1 MREVSIVV
9 TTFERPESLAF
20 CLSSIR
26 KFYEDVE
33 IVVVNNGNL
42 SESVETTSQ
51 KNKAILINL
60 PFDSGVSKSRNEGI
74 NFSKKK
80 YTVCCDDDYGFT
92 EMTRLE
98 KFKTVLE
105 RDEAVGLVAG
115 DVMSAEV
122 AGPRVSRLVVN
133 EKLKIFYLVPL
144 KSPEMR
150 EVDGVCYYYADHVPQ
165 FFMMRNVPEL
175 RWDED
180 LKCQYEHIEFSLRVK
195 REKKWKMAFTSEVSA
210 LHLRERP
217 SEVYQ
222 KFRTRQDDWERFYRK
237 TGYVDN
243 ISGVEKPEYDSNG
256 RKLLPFPEYV
266 FFLMKNKNLAD
277 AERQIQRP
285 ERGGQNG

>member
-1 MREVSIVV
+1 MREVSIIV

-20 CLSSIR
+20 CLRSIR
-26 KFYEDVE
+26 RFYPGVE
-33 IVVVNNGNL
+33 VIVMNNGHL
-42 SESVETTSQ
+42 SETVEEAALENSAHLV
-51 KNKAILINL
+51 NI
-60 PFDSGVSKSRNEGI
+60 PFDSGVSKSRNTGI
-74 NFSKKK
+74 EFSKKK
-80 YTVCCDDDYGFT
+80 YTVCCDDDYEFT

-98 KFKTVLE
+98 KFKAVLE

-122 AGPRVSRLVVN
+122 SGPRVSRLVVN
-133 EKLKIFYLVPL
+133 EKLKFFYLIPL

-150 EVDGVCYYYADHVPQ
+150 EAGGVGYYYADHVPQ

-195 REKKWKMAFTSEVSA
+195 LEKKWKIAFTSEVSA
-210 LHLRERP
+210 LHVRARP
-217 SEVYQ
+217 SGVYQ

-243 ISGVEKPEYDSNG
+243 ISGAEKPEYDSKG

-277 AERQIQRP
+277 AERQIQQP